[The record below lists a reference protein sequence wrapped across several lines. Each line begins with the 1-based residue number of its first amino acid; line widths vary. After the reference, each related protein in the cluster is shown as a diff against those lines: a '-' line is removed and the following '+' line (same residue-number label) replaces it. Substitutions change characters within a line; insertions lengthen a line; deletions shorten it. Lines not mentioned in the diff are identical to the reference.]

1 MRATVIH
8 GPNDIRIEDVRDPE
22 IQQPTDAVV
31 RVVNAC
37 ICGSDLWAYRGVA
50 AREAGQRIGHEF
62 LGIVESVG
70 SAVAGFR
77 PATSWWRRSSGP
89 TACASTAAR
98 ACRRPA
104 RTAVSGAAWLRRRP
118 GRGGAGA
125 VRGRTLVQLPKDAA
139 TDQALLPHL
148 LALSDVMATGHHA
161 AVAAKVR
168 PGSTVAVVGDG
179 AVGLC
184 GVLAAHRLGAGR
196 IIALGRHEVRTDI
209 ARKFGA
215 TDVVAERGEA
225 AIEAVREL
233 TGGQGAHAVLEAV
246 GTEESMRTAISITRD
261 GGAVGYVGVPHGG
274 SAGVDIGQMFGRN
287 VALGGGVARLARTSR
302 AARGRAGGEDRA
314 RPGLRPDGGP
324 GRCAGRLPRHGRPL
338 CAEGSHRLLSTRR
351 SRRGRYRD
359 PVPPPPAC
367 PNAAADR
374 RV

>member
-8 GPNDIRIEDVRDPE
+8 GPNDIRIEEVPDPQ
-22 IQQPTDAVV
+22 IQRPTDAVV

-62 LGIVESVG
+62 LGIVEQVG
-70 SAVAGFR
+70 SEVSGFR
-77 PATSWWRRSSGP
+77 PGDFVVAPFVWSDGVCDFCREGLQTSCP
-89 TACASTAAR
+89 H
-98 ACRRPA
+98 
-104 RTAVSGAAWLRRRP
+104 
-118 GRGGAGA
+118 GGFWGEVGSDGGQGEA
-125 VRGRTLVQLPKDAA
+125 VRVPFADGTLVQLPKEAA
-139 TDQALLPHL
+139 TDEKLLPSL

-161 AVAAKVR
+161 AVSAKVR

-196 IIALGRHEVRTDI
+196 IIALGRHQVRTDI

-215 TDVVAERGEA
+215 TDVVAARGEE
-225 AIEAVREL
+225 AIEAVKEL
-233 TGGQGAHAVLEAV
+233 TGGQGAHSVLEAV

-287 VALGGGVARLARTSR
+287 VALGGGVAPARAYIPELLADVL
-302 AARGRAGGEDRA
+302 AGTID
-314 RPGLRPDGGP
+314 PGLVFDRTVTLDGVPDG
-324 GRCAGRLPRHGRPL
+324 
-338 CAEGSHRLLSTRR
+338 
-351 SRRGRYRD
+351 YRAMD
-359 PVPPPPAC
+359 
-367 PNAAADR
+367 DR
-374 RV
+374 TALKVRISF